1 MTRHGTM
8 MALIGGV
15 LLQILL
21 AAGVVWAGEPV
32 HFRQLLPFVDINLSG
47 WEKDGEASGTTVK
60 NQGITF
66 TEVEGRYKK
75 GDQTIQIKIL
85 DNPTVPMSFV
95 GLGYTLGLVMETT
108 EESVKGTKIFEY
120 PALET
125 VRFKD
130 KEAKIEMLAANRFLV
145 VIEGQ
150 GFTDVQALKEILS
163 SMPLSKLAELAK

>member
-1 MTRHGTM
+1 MTRYGTM

-21 AAGVVWAGEPV
+21 AAGVVGAGEPV
-32 HFRQLLPFVDINLSG
+32 HFRQLLPLVDINLPA

-75 GDQTIQIKIL
+75 GDQTIQIRIL

-95 GLGYTLGLVMETT
+95 GLGYALGMVTEST

-125 VRFKD
+125 MRFKD
-130 KEAKIEMLAANRFLV
+130 KEAKIELLAADRFLV
-145 VIEGQ
+145 VLEGQ
-150 GFTDVQALKEILS
+150 GFTDIKPLKEILAAF
-163 SMPLSKLAELAK
+163 PLPELAELAK